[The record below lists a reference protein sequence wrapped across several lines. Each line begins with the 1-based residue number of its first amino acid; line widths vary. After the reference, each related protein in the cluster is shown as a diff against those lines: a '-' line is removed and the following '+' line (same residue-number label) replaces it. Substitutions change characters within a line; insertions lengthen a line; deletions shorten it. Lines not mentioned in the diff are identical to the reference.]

1 MPAHGSA
8 YNHTRAYH
16 AASMLV
22 LPNASQRRL
31 MFTTETLISSQS
43 SLPFKQASS
52 LSYGQGKAYICHRD
66 AQLYVNSCAR
76 IVAIHARLN
85 VRLKMAEASNPYD
98 NRQIAINRIVRW
110 ELDIGSF
117 PDVLPDAQPHSH
129 LNAGLHVLRKA
140 HPVCHLTGTF

>member
-1 MPAHGSA
+1 
-8 YNHTRAYH
+8 
-16 AASMLV
+16 
-22 LPNASQRRL
+22 
-31 MFTTETLISSQS
+31 
-43 SLPFKQASS
+43 
-52 LSYGQGKAYICHRD
+52 
-66 AQLYVNSCAR
+66 
-76 IVAIHARLN
+76 
-85 VRLKMAEASNPYD
+85 MAEASNPYD